1 MNITLTVEQHLSYR
15 EALKIAY
22 DKARQDGTLDEITE
36 VACQKEFNSPPPAAI
51 YHESSMV
58 SSNRVTDTGGVYFK
72 CWTLRD
78 SYEQAKINDRVYAA
92 ESLSNSINDAVEG
105 VKEKLRT
112 SGVAF
117 NEQDL
122 NFSINEKGEFKPVS
136 ALGKRSEEKESVFT
150 KLLNENEDLRR
161 MARQYVRMVFSLVDF
176 TVEGWDAPYARYLV
190 PEEIES

>member
-36 VACQKEFNSPPPAAI
+36 AACQEEFNSPPPAAI

-58 SSNRVTDTGGVYFK
+58 SSNRVSDTGGTYFK

-78 SYEQAKINDRVYAA
+78 SYEQAKINARVYAA
-92 ESLSNSINDAVEG
+92 ESLSKNINDAVEG
-105 VKEKLRT
+105 VKEKLKA

-122 NFSINEKGEFKPVS
+122 NFSINEKGEFKPASVS
-136 ALGKRSEEKESVFT
+136 GKPHEEVDSVFT
-150 KLLNENEDLRR
+150 KLLNEDEDFRE

>member
-105 VKEKLRT
+105 VKEKLKA
-112 SGVAF
+112 SGVVLS
-117 NEQDL
+117 EQDL
-122 NFSINEKGEFKPVS
+122 NFSINEKGEFKPASVS
-136 ALGKRSEEKESVFT
+136 GKPHEEIDSVFT
-150 KLLNENEDLRR
+150 KLLNENEDLRKV
-161 MARQYVRMVFSLVDF
+161 ARQYVRMVFSLVDF
-176 TVEGWDAPYARYLV
+176 TVEGWDASYARYLV

>member
-36 VACQKEFNSPPPAAI
+36 AACQEEFNSPPPAAI

-150 KLLNENEDLRR
+150 KLLNENEDLKR

>member
-58 SSNRVTDTGGVYFK
+58 SSNRVSDTGGTYFK
-72 CWTLRD
+72 SWTLRD
-78 SYEQAKINDRVYAA
+78 SYEQARINSRACVA
-92 ESLSNSINDAVEG
+92 ESLSNRISDAADEIKKTL
-105 VKEKLRT
+105 KE
-112 SGVAF
+112 SGTRF
-117 NEQDL
+117 TELDL

-136 ALGKRSEEKESVFT
+136 APGNPNEEKESIFT
-150 KLLNENEDLRR
+150 KLLNENEDLRK
-161 MARQYVRMVFSLVDF
+161 MAREYVRMVFSLVDF
-176 TVEGWDAPYARYLV
+176 TVEGWEASYARYLV
-190 PEEIES
+190 PEEIDN

>member
-1 MNITLTVEQHLSYR
+1 MNITLTVQQHLSYR

-22 DKARQDGTLDEITE
+22 DEAKQDGTLDEITE
-36 VACQKEFNSPPPAAI
+36 AACQEEFNRPPPAAI

-58 SSNRVTDTGGVYFK
+58 SSNRVSDTGGTYFK

-78 SYEQAKINDRVYAA
+78 SYEQAKINARVYAA
-92 ESLSNSINDAVEG
+92 ESLSKNINDAVEG
-105 VKEKLRT
+105 GKEKLKA

-122 NFSINEKGEFKPVS
+122 NFSINEKGEFKPASVS
-136 ALGKRSEEKESVFT
+136 GKPHEEMDNVFT
-150 KLLNENEDLRR
+150 KLLNENEDLRK

-176 TVEGWDAPYARYLV
+176 TVEGWDASYARYLV
-190 PEEIES
+190 PDKIES